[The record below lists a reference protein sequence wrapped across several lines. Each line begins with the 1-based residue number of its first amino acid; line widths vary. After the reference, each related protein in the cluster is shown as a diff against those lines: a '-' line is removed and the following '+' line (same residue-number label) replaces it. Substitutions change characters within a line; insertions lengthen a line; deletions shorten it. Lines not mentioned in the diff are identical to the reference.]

1 MPKPYSDDLRE
12 RVVAATQDGATVR
25 EAAAVFAVSE
35 SSVVKWSQRFRATGS
50 AAAKPMGGDQRS
62 KLTAHRQTVLAIIEK
77 EPDLTLDEIKMRLAA
92 EGILAGR
99 SSINRFLKSERI
111 SFKKNAARERAGAP

>member
-1 MPKPYSDDLRE
+1 MPKAYSDDLRE
-12 RVVAATQDGATVR
+12 RVAYATQEGATVR
-25 EAAAVFAVSE
+25 ETAAVFAVSE

-62 KLTAHRQTVLAIIEK
+62 KLTAHRQSVLAIIEK

-92 EGILAGR
+92 EGILVGR

-111 SFKKNAARERAGAP
+111 SFKKNSARKRADPT